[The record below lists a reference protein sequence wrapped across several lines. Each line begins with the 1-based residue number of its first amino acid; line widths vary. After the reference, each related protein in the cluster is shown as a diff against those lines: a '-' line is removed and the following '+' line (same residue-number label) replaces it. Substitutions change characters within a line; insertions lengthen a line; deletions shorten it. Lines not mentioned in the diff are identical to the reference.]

1 MVDYLERLINE
12 LGSLPGVGPKTAAR
26 LAYHLLRAP
35 EEKVRALAEA
45 LLDMR
50 TLSRRCVACGAVSSG
65 ELCNICSDTRRD
77 QSVICVVE
85 EAQNITPIERS
96 AVYRGLY
103 HVLDGVLD
111 PLSGIGPE
119 NLRIKELLQRIKDGE
134 VREIIIATN
143 PKVEG
148 DATALYLAKLITPL
162 GIKITRIARGI
173 PVGSDLDFADEVTL
187 GRAIEGRTEL

>member
-1 MVDYLERLINE
+1 MNWEACPVWD
-12 LGSLPGVGPKTAAR
+12 PKPR
-26 LAYHLLRAP
+26 RAWHITCCG
-35 EEKVRALAEA
+35 R
-45 LLDMR
+45 R
-50 TLSRRCVACGAVSSG
+50 RRRCGRW
-65 ELCNICSDTRRD
+65 LSDTRRD

>member
-1 MVDYLERLINE
+1 
-12 LGSLPGVGPKTAAR
+12 
-26 LAYHLLRAP
+26 
-35 EEKVRALAEA
+35 
-45 LLDMR
+45 MR
-50 TLSRRCVACGAVSSG
+50 TLSRRCTACGAVSSG
-65 ELCNICSDTRRD
+65 ELCNICSDPRRD
-77 QSVICVVE
+77 AGTICVVE

-187 GRAIEGRTEL
+187 GRAIEGGTEL